1 MLKYQITLNISGVL
15 LNLSIL
21 WLTTYHVELIEA
33 IDDFYD

>member
-1 MLKYQITLNISGVL
+1 MLKSLLTLILCGVL
-15 LNLSIL
+15 LTLSIL